1 MDRGSPVAQREDT
14 AMTITHLNANPG
26 NHGIDA
32 FTHPDGVRLP
42 AATLAEAELDGWDD
56 AIVDLNLALT
66 DAAVSRDKLGELS
79 RLLELE
85 EARET
90 LGATGPNAEARRAA
104 VLLTLH
110 ESVPAYQA
118 LLAQQREQR
127 LRLADSERR
136 SEIARQ
142 RCRLLHA
149 AIRLAQPEA

>member
-1 MDRGSPVAQREDT
+1 MS
-14 AMTITHLNANPG
+14 ITHLNPNGTRQSATAAVMPE
-26 NHGIDA
+26 
-32 FTHPDGVRLP
+32 GVRLY
-42 AATLAEAELDGWDD
+42 AVALAEAELDGWDD